1 MPVDL
6 KYSLLEYKYSN
17 PALLQEWDRRIL
29 GISLDLPATYLNA
42 TERFSPPTTKDVV
55 KPAVST
61 PEPVLTDEPTSF
73 LWQAPNSNAVLYFG
87 QRWVE
92 LHGFVSRL
100 VEFQHKSPS
109 SSSSSS
115 SLLSEK
121 LVSKKYP
128 AWLEHA
134 LKLSRARGY
143 WTLYPSKVAATNL
156 ATIHN
161 ELFIAPEEYEGGAV
175 GDSIEGTEV
184 TLAAGPLLDRLPG
197 GGGLPAFD
205 QLPLLTW
212 DGEVT
217 GLRDF
222 DTFASEYASKFRRTI
237 GGCEDFLPSDL
248 IPEKSAADLFC
259 SKQV

>member
-1 MPVDL
+1 M
-6 KYSLLEYKYSN
+6 
-17 PALLQEWDRRIL
+17 
-29 GISLDLPATYLNA
+29 
-42 TERFSPPTTKDVV
+42 
-55 KPAVST
+55 KPAVSPPDPT
-61 PEPVLTDEPTSF
+61 PTDEPTSF

-109 SSSSSS
+109 SSSSS
-115 SLLSEK
+115 LLSEK

-143 WTLYPSKVAATNL
+143 WTLYPSNAAATNL
-156 ATIHN
+156 ATVHN
-161 ELFIAPEEYEGGAV
+161 ELFIAPEEYEGDSV
-175 GDSIEGTEV
+175 EDSIEGTEV
-184 TLAAGPLLDRLPG
+184 TLADGPLLDRLPG
-197 GGGLPAFD
+197 GGSLPGFD

-237 GGCEDFLPSDL
+237 GGCEGFLPSDL